1 MKMSQL
7 GTLLIA
13 SCALLGANQCL
24 AKSAVSYNYA
34 GLQYLSQNL
43 DDADCSQ
50 DGLSLSGSMAL
61 DSDFFA
67 LGSYTDVSGNHNC
80 GSETISLGGGY
91 RTLFGADSSLYGAL
105 SYENTSVDYGHSDS
119 GLIAAV
125 GLRGFYQPNVEAKV
139 ELAHHTAFD
148 GNTVLSAGIAYWFGK
163 NVAATGDV
171 SLGSDASGI
180 AIGLR
185 MNL

>member
-1 MKMSQL
+1 MKITQISNI
-7 GTLLIA
+7 LLTT
-13 SCALLGANQCL
+13 CALLGAQSCL

-50 DGLSLSGSMAL
+50 DGLSLNGSMEL

-67 LGSYTDVSGNHNC
+67 LGSYTDVSGSHGC
-80 GSETISLGGGY
+80 GSETINLGGGY
-91 RTLFGADSSLYGAL
+91 RTLFGADSSLYGTL

-125 GLRGFYQPNVEAKV
+125 GLRGFYQANLEAKI

-148 GNTVLSAGIAYWFGK
+148 GNTVLTGGVAYWFDPRFS
-163 NVAATGDV
+163 ATGEV

-180 AIGLR
+180 AVGVR
-185 MNL
+185 MSL